1 MCRCVSSELLLDSR
15 PPLFLRP
22 VLCSS
27 CCYVGIINPFFF
39 SFFLFF
45 FHVFCNSF
53 CFSLL
58 VCCGSYSPSSL
69 AIRSFS
75 RDFCNCISVGP
86 SLFSSLDF
94 RLCQCIFGFSL
105 FLEVVVGSKWMFK
118 YVRLN
123 LCIICF
129 CNYLVRLLE
138 RTVPFFGPISYALFI
153 FSHFCFG
160 SIVWEPTH
168 FPFVGSS
175 TLSFFWIMSEN
186 DHPMSSPFLIQ
197 LGKKK
202 KSFVVRDKNILV
214 VLGRVL
220 RDGNV

>member
-27 CCYVGIINPFFF
+27 CCYVGIINPFFLF
-39 SFFLFF
+39 LCILQLFLFF
-45 FHVFCNSF
+45 TAC
-53 CFSLL
+53 LL
-58 VCCGSYSPSSL
+58 CELLSPSSL

-105 FLEVVVGSKWMFK
+105 FLEVVAGSKWMFK

-129 CNYLVRLLE
+129 CNHIVRLLE

-153 FSHFCFG
+153 FSHCLILFWVYCLGVHPFFVCR
-160 SIVWEPTH
+160 IVH
-168 FPFVGSS
+168 S
-175 TLSFFWIMSEN
+175 L
-186 DHPMSSPFLIQ
+186 FL
-197 LGKKK
+197 L
-202 KSFVVRDKNILV
+202 DYE
-214 VLGRVL
+214 
-220 RDGNV
+220 